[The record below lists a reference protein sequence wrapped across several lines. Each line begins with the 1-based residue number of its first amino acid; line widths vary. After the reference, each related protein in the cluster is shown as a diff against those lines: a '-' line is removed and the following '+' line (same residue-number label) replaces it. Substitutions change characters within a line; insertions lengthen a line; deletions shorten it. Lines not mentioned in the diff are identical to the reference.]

1 MNSLIYTALCAT
13 VDSLIHI
20 VNVLTASQT
29 IIQML
34 KCIIK
39 LRKSGHW
46 KNADFNKMRGNQV
59 WRKFKKRGFPRKCGD
74 FTGLLQCEYSA
85 RETCIIYRQQSVAF
99 TLTWTRVK
107 CTTLLLHLDSEL
119 NAVGILI
126 KATEPK
132 CSTCSTT
139 TRYDHFS
146 PQIAFQTKVQESW
159 FALCLTSHLNS

>member
-29 IIQML
+29 IIQMF

-59 WRKFKKRGFPRKCGD
+59 WRKLKNADFRVNAEISQAWRYSNLRSHCGTVSYENYVAGRRNLYVYIIITRQANKRVFFLIFNETKSK
-74 FTGLLQCEYSA
+74 FTSFLQEVTCNLL
-85 RETCIIYRQQSVAF
+85 
-99 TLTWTRVK
+99 W
-107 CTTLLLHLDSEL
+107 
-119 NAVGILI
+119 NILVI
-126 KATEPK
+126 
-132 CSTCSTT
+132 CWV
-139 TRYDHFS
+139 Y
-146 PQIAFQTKVQESW
+146 I
-159 FALCLTSHLNS
+159 